1 MRTKTLLLSAVIGAA
16 GMMSA
21 MAQTVYSVNIVGYI
35 NLALPEGLSLIA
47 NQLNATPDNTLP
59 TLFGAPQGIN
69 LTVSKY
75 DPSISDFRRSILDEG
90 AWSVPS
96 MTLAPGEGAFLENAQ
111 GNGTLNVTLVGEV
124 QLNSSVVFAE
134 GLRIASSVIPQAGP
148 ITDMGLVPP
157 GNFTL
162 FKYEATPPATAKS
175 LVPYIFE
182 DGAWLRTPSLAI
194 GESFFA
200 DNAVGSGT
208 FSWNR
213 TFTVGPP

>member
-35 NLALPEGLSLIA
+35 NLSIPEGLSLIA

-59 TLFGAPQGIN
+59 NVLGSPQGIS

-75 DPSISDFRRSILDEG
+75 LPNVGDFDRALLDDG
-90 AWSVPS
+90 VWSKPG
-96 MTLAPGEGAFLENAQ
+96 MTLAPGEGAFIDNAV

-162 FKYEATPPATAKS
+162 FKYESPGAGQAKV
-175 LVPYIFE
+175 LKPYIF
-182 DGAWLRTPSLAI
+182 
-194 GESFFA
+194 
-200 DNAVGSGT
+200 
-208 FSWNR
+208 
-213 TFTVGPP
+213 